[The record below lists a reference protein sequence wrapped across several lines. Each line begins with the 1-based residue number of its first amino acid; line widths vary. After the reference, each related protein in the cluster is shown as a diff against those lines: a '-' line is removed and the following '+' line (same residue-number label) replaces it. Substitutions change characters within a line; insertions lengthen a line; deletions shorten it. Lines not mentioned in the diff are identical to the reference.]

1 MKNGKLLIA
10 FLLCCLTVQAQ
21 DDVMTLRFMT
31 YNIRHGAGMDDVIDL
46 NRQATVIGDATPD
59 VVGLQEVDSCVK
71 RSNRVHQAAVLA
83 KSLGMYSTFGP
94 AIPLTGGK
102 YGVAI
107 LSKEKPLSYHKI
119 PLPGK
124 EKRTLLVCE
133 FEEYVFACTHL
144 DLEETNR
151 LTSLDIIMEEA
162 ARWDKPFFIC
172 GDWND
177 EPSSTLITKM
187 KKSFVFLNNTTS
199 NSANYTFP
207 ARTPNKIIDYIA
219 SYGRVVK
226 SVRKRQVIN
235 EPEASD
241 HRPVLI
247 EIRMDSYTTPILSLA
262 EDNSKFGVQDSKSNA
277 VYDLR
282 GRKVNFQ
289 FSIFKAAI
297 ERGENQTG
305 LSSSEREQAR
315 TKFNS
320 QIKKKGLYIVNGRK
334 VIYK

>member
-1 MKNGKLLIA
+1 MKYLIIC
-10 FLLCCLTVQAQ
+10 LLCCLTVNAQ

-46 NRQATVIGDATPD
+46 NRQANVIGDATPD

-71 RSNRVHQAAVLA
+71 RSNKVHQAAVLA

-107 LSKEKPLSYHKI
+107 LSKEKPISYHNI
-119 PLPGK
+119 PLPGS

-144 DLEETNR
+144 DLEEANR
-151 LTSLDIIMEEA
+151 LTSLDIILEEA

-177 EPSSTLITKM
+177 QPSSTLITKM
-187 KKSFVFLNNTTS
+187 KKSFVFLNNITN
-199 NSANYTFP
+199 NSTNYTFP
-207 ARTPNKIIDYIA
+207 ARTPNRIIDYIA

-226 SVRKRQVIN
+226 SIRKRQVIN

-241 HRPVLI
+241 HRPLLV
-247 EIRMDSYTTPILSLA
+247 EVTMNRYTTAIPSFT
-262 EDNSKFGVQDSKSNA
+262 EDNSHFSTFNPQLIF
-277 VYDLR
+277 DLQ
-282 GRKVNFQ
+282 GRKT
-289 FSIFKAAI
+289 SK
-297 ERGENQTG
+297 ERG
-305 LSSSEREQAR
+305 
-315 TKFNS
+315 TKS
-320 QIKKKGLYIVNGRK
+320 RGIYIVKGKK
-334 VIYK
+334 VLIK

>member
-1 MKNGKLLIA
+1 MKKYIIFVLATFWVASMLLA
-10 FLLCCLTVQAQ
+10 QQ
-21 DDVMTLRFMT
+21 DDVMTLRIMT

-46 NRQATVIGDATPD
+46 DRQAKVIGDATPD

-71 RSNRVHQAAVLA
+71 RSNYVPQAAVLA

-107 LSKEKPLSYHKI
+107 LSKEKPLSHHNI
-119 PLPGK
+119 SLPGS

-133 FEEYVFACTHL
+133 FQEYVFASTHL
-144 DLEETNR
+144 DLEEESR
-151 LTSLDIIMEEA
+151 LASLDIILEEA

-177 EPSSTLITKM
+177 YPTSTLITKM
-187 KKSFVFLNNTTS
+187 KKSFSFLNNLTN

-207 ARTPNKIIDYIA
+207 SRTPKNIIDYIA
-219 SYGRVVK
+219 SYGRVVR

-241 HRPVLI
+241 HRPVLV
-247 EIRMDSYTTPILSLA
+247 EIRMDCYTTPILSPT
-262 EDNSKFGVQDSKSNA
+262 EDSSPSGVGIKTTGNKVRKICENGYLYLLLPEGHKFRIDGRS
-277 VYDLR
+277 R
-282 GRKVNFQ
+282 GNVN
-289 FSIFKAAI
+289 
-297 ERGENQTG
+297 ER
-305 LSSSEREQAR
+305 
-315 TKFNS
+315 
-320 QIKKKGLYIVNGRK
+320 
-334 VIYK
+334 